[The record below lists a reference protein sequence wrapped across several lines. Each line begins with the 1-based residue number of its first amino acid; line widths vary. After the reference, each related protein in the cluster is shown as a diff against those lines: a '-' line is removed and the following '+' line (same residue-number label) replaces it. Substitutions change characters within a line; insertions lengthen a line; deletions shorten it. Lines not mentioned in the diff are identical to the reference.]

1 MFIILHIF
9 IPHVEIHHSHSKQMK
24 MSCQICCLLLC
35 YFQILITASKYRY
48 PTLLSECLYC
58 LVWFKEEA
66 YVVWPFLFMSTLDCK
81 QKKLQS
87 LLHRLNVHI
96 DIKIYNILNNCT
108 YNSSYLL
115 PCTVLQ
121 NNISLT
127 VDRSWKTLVP
137 ESRKR
142 QTQTY
147 SKSLL
152 IIINNITVIAAHG
165 LE

>member
-9 IPHVEIHHSHSKQMK
+9 IPHVEIRHSHSKQMK
-24 MSCQICCLLLC
+24 MSCQICCCLIFKSQLQHPSTGTPLYYLSVFIAWFGLNKRRMLCDPSFSCLLW
-35 YFQILITASKYRY
+35 TASK
-48 PTLLSECLYC
+48 
-58 LVWFKEEA
+58 
-66 YVVWPFLFMSTLDCK
+66 
-81 QKKLQS
+81 KKLKAVK
-87 LLHRLNVHI
+87 LIAYLNVHI
-96 DIKIYNILNNCT
+96 DIKICNILNNCT

-127 VDRSWKTLVP
+127 VDRSRKTLVP

-152 IIINNITVIAAHG
+152 IIINNITIIAVHG